1 MTTNPSAPCSISSPN
16 ANSPMDPPINSRT
29 DIRIRAQTFPIAT
42 AAINNTVSTMRMIAI
57 AVGVG
62 VGVMII
68 ETASNPINNVN
79 PPIRIVF

>member
-1 MTTNPSAPCSISSPN
+1 
-16 ANSPMDPPINSRT
+16 MDPPINSRT

-42 AAINNTVSTMRMIAI
+42 AAINNTVSTMRMIAV
-57 AVGVG
+57 AVG

>member
-1 MTTNPSAPCSISSPN
+1 
-16 ANSPMDPPINSRT
+16 MDPPINSRT

-62 VGVMII
+62 VMII

>member
-1 MTTNPSAPCSISSPN
+1 
-16 ANSPMDPPINSRT
+16 MDPPINSRT

-62 VGVMII
+62 VGVGVMII